1 MQYNF
6 WKYSDCCHEEIN
18 VFVQV
23 SFYFLSIINIDI
35 YVTNGRIIISE
46 LKFAFKNFRDF

>member
-6 WKYSDCCHEEIN
+6 WKYSDCCLEEIN

>member
-1 MQYNF
+1 MQYNL
-6 WKYSDCCHEEIN
+6 WKYSDCRLEEIN